1 MRKKSSVVAAGC
13 GAALIASAMAVATV
27 ATAADRPDV
36 RDLAKEG
43 MERRDS
49 TTITPF
55 ERPKYDADKV
65 KALADEAQARSR
77 VELQALIEQHGGP
90 KADEEGESKPVKL
103 QGRMLVALSS
113 SMPEQMLRDYFAQ
126 LDGHPE
132 AVVVLR
138 GFVGGA
144 QRVGPTGQLMER
156 LMRKTSDRAAGH
168 HAVEV
173 LVDPL
178 LFRQL
183 GIDKVPAVAW
193 LHGVED
199 IGHCDQEDYDAAVVV
214 YGATTVGAAMKAAR
228 EKGASVPADFVE
240 RLGGRS

>member
-1 MRKKSSVVAAGC
+1 MAGC
-13 GAALIASAMAVATV
+13 GAALIASAMTV
-27 ATAADRPDV
+27 ATAADGPDV

-49 TTITPF
+49 TTIAPF
-55 ERPKYDADKV
+55 ELPKYDADKV
-65 KALADEAQARSR
+65 KALADEAEARSR
-77 VELQALIEQHGGP
+77 VELQALIEQHGGS
-90 KADEEGESKPVKL
+90 KADEGEGKPVKL
-103 QGRMLVALSS
+103 QGRMVVALSS

-228 EKGASVPADFVE
+228 EKGAPVPADFVE